1 MQVTVETTQGLE
13 RRMRVEI
20 PEERVRG
27 EVDKRL
33 GDLARS
39 VRNSGIPSGK
49 GAGEGSRAALR
60 PAGSRTKWWADWCRS
75 RSSTH

>member
-20 PEERVRG
+20 PEEKVRG
-27 EVDKRL
+27 EIDKRL

-39 VRNSGIPSGK
+39 VRIPGF
-49 GAGEGSRAALR
+49 R
-60 PAGSRTKWWADWCRS
+60 PGRPR
-75 RSSTH
+75 